1 LLLSGP
7 VGAADRVRGMTRL
20 VVRRLL
26 VALPTTLA
34 VATLV
39 FSLIHLIPG
48 DPVLIMLGEGAQPT
62 DVAELRGRLG
72 LDRPLGQQYASFLGG
87 LAHGDLGVSLH
98 FDEPVSRLIARHYP
112 ATVELALAALAVAL
126 VVSLPLGML
135 AAYRRGSWVDRGA
148 RFFSLLGVSMPN
160 FWLGPIAILLFSIQ
174 LGWLPVSGRGGW
186 SHLVLPAATLGLALA
201 ALLTRMIRSALA
213 EELGKPYLITARAK
227 GLSPARVAVRH
238 ALRNAL
244 VPVVTIVGLQ
254 FGSLLTGAILTETI
268 FGWPGIG
275 RLLIQ
280 AIRLRDYPLVQ
291 GAVLL
296 IAVTYVA
303 VNLLTDLLYA
313 WIDPRI
319 RLN

>member
-1 LLLSGP
+1 
-7 VGAADRVRGMTRL
+7 MTRL
-20 VVRRLL
+20 VARRLL

-48 DPVLIMLGEGAQPT
+48 DPVLIMLGDGAQAT
-62 DVAELRGRLG
+62 DVAELRGKLG
-72 LDRPLGQQYASFLGG
+72 LDRPLGDQYVSFLGG
-87 LAHGDLGVSLH
+87 MLHGDLGKSLH

-135 AAYRRGSWVDRGA
+135 AAYRRGSWIDRGA

-174 LGWLPVSGRGGW
+174 LGWLPVSGRGGA

-201 ALLTRMIRSALA
+201 ALLTRMIRSALG
-213 EELGKPYLITARAK
+213 EELAKPYLVTARAK
-227 GLSPARVAVRH
+227 GLSPARVAIRH

-303 VNLLTDLLYA
+303 GNLATDLLYA

-319 RLN
+319 RLD

>member
-1 LLLSGP
+1 
-7 VGAADRVRGMTRL
+7 MTRL
-20 VVRRLL
+20 VARRLL

-48 DPVLIMLGEGAQPT
+48 DPVLIMLGDGAQPT
-62 DVAELRGRLG
+62 DVAELRGKLG
-72 LDRPLGQQYASFLGG
+72 LDRPLGEQYVSFLGG
-87 LAHGDLGVSLH
+87 LLHGDLGTSLH
-98 FDEPVSRLIARHYP
+98 FGEPVSRLIARHYP

-135 AAYRRGSWVDRGA
+135 AAYRRGSWIDRGA
-148 RFFSLLGVSMPN
+148 RFFSLAGVSMPN

-174 LGWLPVSGRGGW
+174 LGWLPVSGRGGI

-201 ALLTRMIRSALA
+201 ALLTRMIRSALG
-213 EELGKPYLITARAK
+213 EELTKPYLVTARAK
-227 GLSPARVAVRH
+227 GLSPARVAIRH

-303 VNLLTDLLYA
+303 VNLATDLLYA

-319 RLN
+319 RLDRTLR

>member
-1 LLLSGP
+1 
-7 VGAADRVRGMTRL
+7 MTRL
-20 VVRRLL
+20 VARRLL

-48 DPVLIMLGEGAQPT
+48 DPVLIMLGDGAQPT
-62 DVAELRGRLG
+62 DVAELRGKLG
-72 LDRPLGQQYASFLGG
+72 LDRPLGEQYVSFLGG
-87 LAHGDLGVSLH
+87 MLHGDLGTSLH

-135 AAYRRGSWVDRGA
+135 AAYRRGSWIDRGA

-174 LGWLPVSGRGGW
+174 LGWLPVSGRGGA

-201 ALLTRMIRSALA
+201 ALLTRMIRSALG
-213 EELGKPYLITARAK
+213 EELAKPYLVTARAK
-227 GLSPARVAVRH
+227 GLSAARVAICH

-303 VNLLTDLLYA
+303 VNLATDLLYA

-319 RLN
+319 RLD

>member
-1 LLLSGP
+1 
-7 VGAADRVRGMTRL
+7 MTRL
-20 VVRRLL
+20 VARRLL

-48 DPVLIMLGEGAQPT
+48 DPVLIMLGDGAQPT
-62 DVAELRGRLG
+62 DVAELRGKLG
-72 LDRPLGQQYASFLGG
+72 LDRPLGEQYVSFLGG
-87 LAHGDLGVSLH
+87 MLHGDLGTSLH

-135 AAYRRGSWVDRGA
+135 AAYRRGSWIDRGA

-174 LGWLPVSGRGGW
+174 LGWLPVSGRGGA

-201 ALLTRMIRSALA
+201 ALLTRMIRSALG
-213 EELGKPYLITARAK
+213 EELAKPYLVTARAK
-227 GLSPARVAVRH
+227 GLSAARVAICH

-291 GAVLL
+291 GAVML

-303 VNLLTDLLYA
+303 VNLATDLLYA

-319 RLN
+319 RLD

>member
-1 LLLSGP
+1 
-7 VGAADRVRGMTRL
+7 MTRL
-20 VVRRLL
+20 VARRLL

-48 DPVLIMLGEGAQPT
+48 DPVLIMLGDGAQPT
-62 DVAELRGRLG
+62 DVAELRGKLG
-72 LDRPLGQQYASFLGG
+72 LDRPLGEQYVSFLGG
-87 LAHGDLGVSLH
+87 MLHGDLGTSLH

-135 AAYRRGSWVDRGA
+135 AAYRRGSWIDRGA
-148 RFFSLLGVSMPN
+148 RLFSLLGVSMPN

-201 ALLTRMIRSALA
+201 ALLTRMIRSALG
-213 EELGKPYLITARAK
+213 EELTKPYLVTARAK
-227 GLSPARVAVRH
+227 GLSPARVAIRH

-303 VNLLTDLLYA
+303 VNLATDLLYA